1 MKKILRLNV
10 LLLLAFIMISAVA
23 CSNGNDSTSGTD
35 TTNKEKIISTA
46 KKLNLN
52 LTDATNLYI
61 GKTTS
66 NSARAARAV
75 DNSTVNKLFKITEDG
90 YAQEISYTY
99 EVTNVIEY
107 EENIYDENG
116 KITGTETKTKTE
128 IKTETAS
135 ETFLPTKVVK
145 LNEKYLIICFYSDNY
160 LVNSETGDAYKYTNE
175 IPYIS
180 NSLSYY
186 YGESVQTDS
195 SDNVYYVSSSKI
207 VKLDVSNPESVNL
220 KTISATTENVNS
232 TIWGVD
238 SYGNIA
244 YEGTDASGNGVLRFK
259 SINGGYSNLPGNTN
273 HSFTMFWQGLDGLL
287 YYFNASNETTKIKKL
302 NVTPFS
308 ASDYAEE
315 QNATGNMGA
324 CGFKALLKAK
334 NKNRI
339 ILLADGSAYPEFYEV
354 YNANTNTLKK
364 IEASSVGLNKI
375 KFGISS
381 DDYYFLVGTDSSNN
395 STLVK
400 IEPTDYSYE
409 TLLSDGTYDIY
420 NLSISNE
427 EVIFNALRMDDGA
440 IILGKIASDKTIS
453 ILDENLEE
461 QITVLEKIK

>member
-1 MKKILRLNV
+1 M
-10 LLLLAFIMISAVA
+10 
-23 CSNGNDSTSGTD
+23 
-35 TTNKEKIISTA
+35 
-46 KKLNLN
+46 
-52 LTDATNLYI
+52 
-61 GKTTS
+61 
-66 NSARAARAV
+66 
-75 DNSTVNKLFKITEDG
+75 
-90 YAQEISYTY
+90 
-99 EVTNVIEY
+99 
-107 EENIYDENG
+107 
-116 KITGTETKTKTE
+116 
-128 IKTETAS
+128 
-135 ETFLPTKVVK
+135 
-145 LNEKYLIICFYSDNY
+145 
-160 LVNSETGDAYKYTNE
+160 
-175 IPYIS
+175 
-180 NSLSYY
+180 
-186 YGESVQTDS
+186 
-195 SDNVYYVSSSKI
+195 
-207 VKLDVSNPESVNL
+207 
-220 KTISATTENVNS
+220 
-232 TIWGVD
+232 
-238 SYGNIA
+238 
-244 YEGTDASGNGVLRFK
+244 
-259 SINGGYSNLPGNTN
+259 
-273 HSFTMFWQGLDGLL
+273 
-287 YYFNASNETTKIKKL
+287 
-302 NVTPFS
+302 TPFS